1 MVRPALTLEHPIAMA
16 HRGSRL
22 LWPENTMVA
31 FQGAVDL
38 GYRYLET
45 DVHATRDG
53 VLVCLHD
60 PTLDRTTNAS
70 GPVLD
75 RDYAELRSVD
85 AAHQFGAGEDYPLR
99 GQGIQIPTLEE
110 LLTTF
115 PDTVVTVDLKAPGI
129 EERLHEVIAA
139 TGSEDRVI
147 VGSFHDK
154 RLRTFRRV
162 SHGRVATS
170 AGPRETT
177 RFLTAARVGRI
188 PRVRADAL
196 QVPERAGVISVV
208 TPRTVDTAHAS
219 GTQVHVW
226 TVNDRQRMVELLD
239 MGVDGII
246 TDRPDVLRDVM
257 QERGKGGP
265 WNS

>member
-1 MVRPALTLEHPIAMA
+1 
-16 HRGSRL
+16 
-22 LWPENTMVA
+22 MVA

-38 GYRYLET
+38 GFRYLET

-60 PTLDRTTNAS
+60 PTLDRTTN
-70 GPVLD
+70 GTGRVLD
-75 RDYAELRSVD
+75 RDYEDLRTVD
-85 AAHQFGAGEDYPLR
+85 AGHRFGEDQGYPYRSR
-99 GQGIQIPTLEE
+99 GIGIPTLEE
-110 LLTTF
+110 LLATF
-115 PDTVVTVDLKAPGI
+115 PDAVVTVDLKAPGI
-129 EERLHEVIAA
+129 EERLHDVIAS
-139 TGSEDRVI
+139 TGSEERVI

-154 RLRTFRRV
+154 RIRTFRRL

-177 RFLTAARVGRI
+177 RFLTAARVR
-188 PRVRADAL
+188 RVPHVLADAL

-208 TPRTVDTAHAS
+208 TPRTVAKAHAS

-226 TVNDRQRMVELLD
+226 TVNDRRRMHELLD